1 MDKINSTKVTAQG
14 KKNTNSVRINIPA
27 VIRDTLEIKPGDSLV
42 MECYI
47 DNGKKLAIMKKQE
60 D

>member
-1 MDKINSTKVTAQG
+1 
-14 KKNTNSVRINIPA
+14 VRINIPA